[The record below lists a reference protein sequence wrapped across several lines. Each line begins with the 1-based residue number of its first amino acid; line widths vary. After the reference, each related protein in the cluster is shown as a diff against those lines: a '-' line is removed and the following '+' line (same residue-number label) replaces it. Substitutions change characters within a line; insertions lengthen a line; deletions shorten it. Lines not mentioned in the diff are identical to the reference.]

1 MESNIKTEVCYDK
14 DGNVI
19 GRILNRIDYNSDW
32 EKWCSSCKYVGESEF
47 NTYSK
52 CWKCILAKK
61 DFPPSC
67 YESQKVHPL

>member
-32 EKWCSSCKYVGESEF
+32 EKWCSTCKYVSESEF
-47 NTYSK
+47 NPYSK
-52 CWKCILAKK
+52 CWECVLANK
-61 DFPPSC
+61 DFSPAC